1 MQIQRLQTLYLFFAL
16 ILQTASI
23 FMPWWTTSETT
34 IGPADDPMTLILSI
48 LASALALAG
57 ICLFKNLRRQKLA
70 AGLCAL
76 MGLLSVSYALALTY
90 LTPDSEVVSIATG
103 TIPMAIG
110 AIFAI
115 MARNRVIH
123 DEKLLRSADRL
134 R

>member
-1 MQIQRLQTLYLFFAL
+1 
-16 ILQTASI
+16 
-23 FMPWWTTSETT
+23 MP
-34 IGPADDPMTLILSI
+34 LILSI

>member
-1 MQIQRLQTLYLFFAL
+1 
-16 ILQTASI
+16 
-23 FMPWWTTSETT
+23 MPWGTTGEMTS
-34 IGPADDPMTLILSI
+34 GPADDPMTLILSI

-90 LTPDSEVVSIATG
+90 ITSDSEVISIAAG

>member
-1 MQIQRLQTLYLFFAL
+1 MQIQRLQTLYLFIAL
-16 ILQTASI
+16 ILQAVSMFI
-23 FMPWWTTSETT
+23 PWWKAGEMA
-34 IGPADDPMTLILSI
+34 IDPSTDTM
-48 LASALALAG
+48 LAIMASLAAIMALLG

-76 MGLLSVSYALALTY
+76 MGLLAVTYAFALTFMDTD
-90 LTPDSEVVSIATG
+90 TPV
-103 TIPMAIG
+103 TISYGALPMAFG